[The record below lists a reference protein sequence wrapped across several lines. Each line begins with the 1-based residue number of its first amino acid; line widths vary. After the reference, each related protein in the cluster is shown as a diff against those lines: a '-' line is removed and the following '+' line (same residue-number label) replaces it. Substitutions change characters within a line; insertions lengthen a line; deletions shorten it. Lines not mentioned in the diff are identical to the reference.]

1 MTRADRL
8 LLFIALCT
16 LPLLYAQL
24 WQADGPASHLRVQA
38 GNAAPVETPLAA
50 DRTLHVHGPLGD
62 SVIEVSRGRARF
74 ISSPCAGQACVHS
87 GWLQTAGEVAACL
100 PNRISLQIVGDQP
113 RFDSINF

>member
-8 LLFIALCT
+8 LLLSAICM

-24 WQADGPASHLRVQA
+24 WQDGATASHIRVQA
-38 GNAAPVETPLAA
+38 GNAAPVTTPLAA

-62 SVIEVSRGRARF
+62 SVIEVNQGRARF
-74 ISSPCAGQACVHS
+74 ISSPCAGQSCVHS
-87 GWLQTAGEVAACL
+87 GWLQAAGDMTACL
-100 PNRISLQIVGDQP
+100 PNRVSLQIVGVEP